1 MSEFEIGLLQE
12 RVRSAL
18 AAVVRR
24 GGKLGR
30 PRVNVDVNR
39 ALELRAKGLS
49 IRAAAREMKIGAAT
63 LQRALSA
70 IGVEAAP

>member
-1 MSEFEIGLLQE
+1 
-12 RVRSAL
+12 
-18 AAVVRR
+18 
-24 GGKLGR
+24 
-30 PRVNVDVNR
+30 VNVDVNR

-70 IGVEAAP
+70 IGVDAMPEPQTRIEAPHAL